1 MSEEDFKPH
10 MMYHPETGEGVM
22 ADTYE
27 KHLSL
32 AEEGY
37 SHEPPAQEA
46 EEVDGQHC
54 DAAEHC
60 DCDHEAG
67 ESCEECEVD
76 YDHDDDADFMDDVE
90 AAEVSGGVKDGL
102 KKKADEHNKKVSGET
117 KKTTLKT
124 LVAVFKR
131 GVGAYKTNPSSVR
144 PNVKS
149 PEQWAY
155 ARVNSFLR
163 ALKSGKFGS
172 GKHDT
177 DLFPK
182 GHPLSSKGK
191 KVSASYKPVDISF
204 DSSAQVDIL
213 AYHHE
218 GDEGEDSVKAFDINA
233 YNGGSLSLSN
243 FSEPAYI
250 DLASAYVHGDAD
262 QQPIL
267 MEHDTKKLVGHGK
280 PQIHASDMTVES
292 GVMSHD
298 NEYSRQIVAAA
309 KNGFQWQAS
318 VGGKMTKPPI
328 LIKEGQTG
336 RVNGRS
342 VSGPAV
348 VIRGF
353 MWRETSFCGIGCDN
367 ERASARVAASLDANT
382 VKVIDMDFNEW
393 LEARGFSAEDLN
405 DKQLDSLQASFDAE
419 NAPAPAPVVSDEV
432 VASVEPSVERINPEV
447 AAAEDTAKY
456 IESVRAARRAEDARV
471 SELEGVFDEYKEIVA
486 KPVLASLFDSA
497 LAGDLDRNK
506 FELECIKA
514 ARQPRET
521 PAIHRGYAKRNFD
534 QAVVEAS
541 LLRSGGMGEDAVAAS
556 IKREFGSH
564 KVEEVMNKSYD
575 KGMQGFGLQDLVYA
589 SIESAGEE
597 IPSRRINAEV
607 IECAMRSSRDIRAS
621 NGSSTLSLPGV
632 LSNIANKQ
640 MLQSYEDNKGI
651 WEKIC
656 STTDTSDF
664 KSFDSYRLTEAGVLE
679 QVGPAGEIK
688 HASLGEEAFSN
699 RVVNHARLIGLTEE
713 MLMNDDLGAFQRLAR
728 HFGRMSAH
736 AIEQSV
742 INTLNSA
749 AVNAG
754 AGSSSDFFRG
764 AALGNMQA
772 NYFEGA
778 SAGLSIDSLGS
789 AWQLFADQTDSQGKP
804 VMLSPSVLL
813 TSTKNAILAKQLYN
827 STEVRIAGGTDR
839 TRPVSNQWAGMFEP
853 VMSQYLGQSAM
864 GGDPDAWFL
873 VSQVSDDFAPIQV
886 AFLSGQRTPAIE
898 RFDYDPNM
906 LGVTFRAKLPF
917 GVALQ
922 DARCIVKS
930 KGKA

>member
-10 MMYHPETGEGVM
+10 MMYHPESGEGKM
-22 ADTYE
+22 AE
-27 KHLSL
+27 
-32 AEEGY
+32 
-37 SHEPPAQEA
+37 SHEQHLFLKGLGYTHEAPEGAEA
-46 EEVDGQHC
+46 E
-54 DAAEHC
+54 AEHC
-60 DCDHEAG
+60 DASHCHCDHEEG
-67 ESCEECEVD
+67 ESCDECEVE
-76 YDHDDDADFMDDVE
+76 YSADDESVDLFEDVE

-102 KKKADEHNKKVSGET
+102 KKKVDEHNKKVSSET
-117 KKTTLKT
+117 KKTSLRT

-144 PNVKS
+144 PSVKS

-155 ARVNSFLR
+155 ARVNSFLK
-163 ALKSGKFGS
+163 ALKSGKFGG

-182 GHPLSSKGK
+182 GHPLASKGK
-191 KVSASYKPVDISF
+191 KVSASYEPVDISF
-204 DSSAQVDIL
+204 ESNDSVDIL
-213 AYHHE
+213 AYHAQSEE
-218 GDEGEDSVKAFDINA
+218 GQEEGVAKKFNINA
-233 YNGGSLSLSN
+233 YNGGSLSLPN
-243 FSEPAYI
+243 FGGEAAYI
-250 DLASAYVHGDAD
+250 DLGSAYIHGESD

-267 MEHDTKKLVGHGK
+267 MEHDTKKIVGHGQ
-280 PQIHASDMTVES
+280 PVIHADYMSVEA

-298 NEYSRQIVAAA
+298 NEHSRQIVAAA
-309 KNGFQWQAS
+309 KNGFKWQAS

-328 LIKEGQTG
+328 LVKEGQEYRG
-336 RVNGRS
+336 NGRS

-348 VIRGF
+348 IIRGF

-367 ERASARVAASLDANT
+367 ERAEARVTASLEA
-382 VKVIDMDFNEW
+382 KGIDMDFNEW
-393 LEARGFSAEDLN
+393 LEGRGFAAEDLN
-405 DKQLDSLQASFDAE
+405 EKQLDSLKASFDLE
-419 NAPAPAPVVSDEV
+419 NAPAPEANEEIVASAPVE
-432 VASVEPSVERINPEV
+432 AAPIERINPEV

-456 IESVRAARRAEDARV
+456 IDSVRAARRKEDARV
-471 SELEGVFDEYKEIVA
+471 AELEGVYGEYKEIVA

-497 LAGDLDRNK
+497 LAGELDRNK

-514 ARQPRET
+514 ARQPRST
-521 PAIHRGYAKRNFD
+521 PAVHSGYAIRSYDK
-534 QAVVEAS
+534 AVVEAS
-541 LLRSGGMGEDAVAAS
+541 LLRSGGMSEDAVAAS
-556 IKREFGSH
+556 VKREHGSA
-564 KVEEVMNKSYD
+564 KVEEVMNKSYT
-575 KGMQGFGLQDLVYA
+575 GQMQGFGLQDLVYA

-597 IPSRRINAEV
+597 VPSRRVNASV
-607 IECAMRSSRDIRAS
+607 IEAAMRASRDIAAS
-621 NGSSTLSLPGV
+621 NGSSTISLPGV

-651 WEKIC
+651 WDKIC
-656 STTDTSDF
+656 STTDTNDF

-679 QVGPAGEIK
+679 QVGPSGEIK
-688 HASLGEEAFSN
+688 HASLGEESFSN
-699 RVVNHARLIGLTEE
+699 RVVNHARLISLTEE
-713 MLMNDDLGAFQRLAR
+713 MLMNDDLGAFQRLSR

-742 INTLNSA
+742 IQTLNSA
-749 AVNAG
+749 AVSASAG
-754 AGSSSDFFRG
+754 AASDFFRG

-772 NYFEGA
+772 NYIEGS
-778 SAGLSIDSLGS
+778 SAALSIDSLGET
-789 AWQLFADQTDSQGKP
+789 WQLFADQTDNNGKP
-804 VMLSPSVLL
+804 VMLTPSVLL

-853 VMSQYLGQSAM
+853 VMSQYLGQAAM
-864 GGDPDAWFL
+864 GGDADAWYL

-886 AFLSGQRTPAIE
+886 AFLSGQRTPQIE

-906 LGVTFRAKLPF
+906 LGVSFRAKLPF

>member
-10 MMYHPETGEGVM
+10 MMYHPESGDGVM

-27 KHLSL
+27 KHLKL
-32 AEEGY
+32 AGEGY
-37 SHEPPAQEA
+37 THEPPSEDMHGLAQES
-46 EEVDGQHC
+46 ECG
-54 DAAEHC
+54 
-60 DCDHEAG
+60 CDHDSG

-76 YDHDDDADFMDDVE
+76 YDQDDDADFMQDVD

-102 KKKADEHNKKVSGET
+102 KKKVDEHNKKASGET

-182 GHPLSSKGK
+182 GHPLSSKGEK
-191 KVSASYKPVDISF
+191 KMSASYKPVEISF
-204 DSSAQVDIL
+204 DSTANLDIL

-218 GDEGEDSVKAFDINA
+218 DEEGGESIKAFDINA
-233 YNGGSLSLSN
+233 YNGGSLSLQN

-250 DLASAYVHGDAD
+250 DLSSAYVHGEAD

-267 MEHDTKKLVGHGK
+267 MEHDTKKIVGHGK
-280 PQIHASDMTVES
+280 PMIHASDMTVES

-298 NEYSRQIVAAA
+298 NEHSRQIVAAA

-318 VGGKMTKPPI
+318 VGGKMTKPP
-328 LIKEGQTG
+328 LMVKEGQSA

-382 VKVIDMDFNEW
+382 VRVIDMDFNEW

-405 DKQLDSLQASFDAE
+405 EKQLSSLQASFDSE
-419 NAPAPAPVVSDEV
+419 NAPAPEVSDEV
-432 VASVEPSVERINPEV
+432 VASVEKQVERINPEV

-456 IESVRAARRAEDARV
+456 IESVRSARRAEDARV
-471 SELEGVFDEYKEIVA
+471 SELEGVYDEYKSMVPKA
-486 KPVLASLFDSA
+486 VLASLFDSA
-497 LAGDLDRNK
+497 LAGELDRNK
-506 FELECIKA
+506 FELECIKE
-514 ARQPRET
+514 ARQPRDT
-521 PAIHRGYAKRNFD
+521 PAIHRGYARKSYD
-534 QAVVEAS
+534 VAVVEAS

-556 IKREFGSH
+556 VRREHGSS
-564 KVEEVMNKSYD
+564 KVEEIMNKSYD
-575 KGMQGFGLQDLVYA
+575 RNMQGFGLQDLVYA

-597 IPSRRINAEV
+597 VPSRRCNAEV
-607 IECAMRSSRDIRAS
+607 IECAMRASREIKAS

-688 HASLGEEAFSN
+688 HTSLGEESFSN

-749 AVNAG
+749 SVNAG

-764 AALGNMQA
+764 AALDNMQA

-778 SAGLSIDSLGS
+778 TSALSIDSLGE

-804 VMLSPSVLL
+804 IMLSPSVLL
-813 TSTKNAILAKQLYN
+813 TSTKNAILSKQLYN
-827 STEVRIAGGTDR
+827 STEVRISGTTDR
-839 TRPVSNQWAGMFEP
+839 TRAVSNQWAGMFEP
-853 VMSQYLGQSAM
+853 VMSQYLGQTAM
-864 GGDPDAWFL
+864 GGDEDAWYL

-886 AFLSGQRTPAIE
+886 AFLSGQRTPQIE